1 MNWEEVIIGGMAI
14 LWGIILLVMR
24 REILEL
30 SREGGKGL
38 RNRKVINALVVAAI
52 VFLPAAGI
60 AIILLRGL

>member
-1 MNWEEVIIGGMAI
+1 MIIGGMAI